1 MAEAACLAAIPKS
14 PETLNPFAGYKDDT
28 TGEWVNTGKQKNK
41 KRQEYVLWQM
51 YNNGALTY
59 DEYQAAVHEKLVFTD
74 SDEYKAAHP
83 ETEKQEETDPNQPT
97 SWIVDAA
104 LYEVADYL
112 KEQFNLSTEQ
122 AISRINRG
130 GYQIYTTVD
139 QDMQAYV
146 EEKYKDLGNLVEK
159 DRVAKWEDQNGDGEY
174 SSDEI
179 VYPESAFVAMNYKG
193 EIKAMVG
200 ATGEKTQSLCF
211 NYATM
216 EQRQPGSTIKPL
228 TTYGLALESDL
239 IHWGSI
245 YKDEPIEVEGK
256 AWPTN
261 YSEDS
266 PAGQYRP
273 YTYQALATL
282 GQPLYTGGSLMARK
296 KIAKADEELDK
307 LATELTL
314 DQIHYQSDAVYWNA
328 SAALATLKAA
338 ARFEGIV
345 SQQYNIIQ
353 DRFND
358 GAISRTDLLMISTRK
373 KEAELQYIKARQNY
387 TLALQQLNILMG
399 VKPDAAVD
407 SLCEIGMHCPPV
419 DLLSLDEVLSRRAD
433 YAGTHVSIARSEA
446 QRKAAL
452 SQYNPQLSM
461 FLATGWDTGIAYM
474 GQDVP
479 HTPIA
484 GINLNIPIFRWGA
497 RFKTNRQ
504 QKAYIGIQKL
514 QQSYVADTILEELS
528 AATTKLTETEQQVK
542 TARENMAL
550 AEENLDLVTFS
561 YNEGKASMVDV
572 LSAQLSWTQA
582 QTNLINAHLAA
593 KMAVA
598 EYRKAISE

>member
-1 MAEAACLAAIPKS
+1 MKEMKTQLILFSLLLLGSTAWAQQPCLSQDAYREKVEAYSQILKQQKLKTLASSEARKIAHTGFLPKIDVNADG
-14 PETLNPFAGYKDDT
+14 TLN
-28 TGEWVNTGKQKNK
+28 
-41 KRQEYVLWQM
+41 M
-51 YNNGALTY
+51 
-59 DEYQAAVHEKLVFTD
+59 
-74 SDEYKAAHP
+74 SD
-83 ETEKQEETDPNQPT
+83 
-97 SWIVDAA
+97 
-104 LYEVADYL
+104 
-112 KEQFNLSTEQ
+112 LSAWNEP
-122 AISRINRG
+122 
-130 GYQIYTTVD
+130 V
-139 QDMQAYV
+139 
-146 EEKYKDLGNLVEK
+146 
-159 DRVAKWEDQNGDGEY
+159 GEY
-174 SSDEI
+174 R
-179 VYPESAFVAMNYKG
+179 N
-193 EIKAMVG
+193 
-200 ATGEKTQSLCF
+200 
-211 NYATM
+211 
-216 EQRQPGSTIKPL
+216 
-228 TTYGLALESDL
+228 
-239 IHWGSI
+239 H
-245 YKDEPIEVEGK
+245 
-256 AWPTN
+256 
-261 YSEDS
+261 
-266 PAGQYRP
+266 
-273 YTYQALATL
+273 TYQ
-282 GQPLYTGGSLMARK
+282 GVFVVSQPLYTGGALNAQHQ
-296 KIAKADEELDK
+296 IAKADEK
-307 LATELTL
+307 LNQLNEELTL

-328 SAALATLKAA
+328 SASKAMLQA
-338 ARFEGIV
+338 ADKYQSIV
-345 SQQYNIIQ
+345 KQQYDIIQ
-353 DRFND
+353 DRFDD
-358 GAISRTDLLMISTRK
+358 GMISRTDLLMISTRL

-542 TARENMAL
+542 TAWENMAL